1 MRKLLLILLAFIAVF
16 NLIRT
21 IERPQAAELAGKP
34 QAETV
39 ELTNKN

>member
-21 IERPQAAELAGKP
+21 IDGPYAAELGENRQEEK
-34 QAETV
+34 AEITI
-39 ELTNKN
+39 NN